1 MQIPQPDTTGQRF
14 VMTKV
19 AQNPVVTI
27 VTALMFLI
35 LAACKPA
42 EENTQVLTS
51 IPQPPVAVKIPKLL
65 TIHDDPRIDEYY
77 WIRDDDR
84 KDKQVLDLLKKE
96 NEYTRQVMAHS
107 EALQDSLYAEL
118 TSRLTVD
125 DQTVP
130 IKKQDYWYYREFR
143 EGGEYPVYLRRPD
156 DFDRRNDIEVLL
168 DANSLSKG
176 HEFYNLGN
184 WAVSSGQNLIAY
196 AEDFVSRRLYTIRVK
211 DLDGEKLFSERIQN
225 TSGDIAWANDNKT
238 FFYVKRDLQTLLPY
252 QVYRHYIGADPAT
265 DALIYEETDKKYAT
279 HVYKSRDLGFVII
292 ASKSSLSS
300 EYRLIDANHP
310 EQEPM
315 VFLDREAE
323 HEYTIHPHGKVFYI
337 RTNWQAKNF
346 RLMKVNRQDTNDK
359 DKWVEVIPARENVL
373 LEDVEVFDNYLAVN
387 ERDNGQTMLRVIDSA
402 TLESRNL
409 SFPDPVYSTSFHSNP
424 ELDTSRLRYRYSSL
438 TTPDSIY
445 EYDMQ
450 NGGTRLLKQDEVVG
464 GFEPS
469 WYKSER
475 IFATAR
481 DGTRIPVSIVYR
493 KNLRKHRANPLY
505 IHAYGSYGYSSEATF
520 GSARLSLLDRGF
532 VYAIVHVRGGEE
544 MGRQWYLDGKM
555 LKKRNTFW
563 DFIDAT
569 RFLVDEG
576 YGDKDKVFA
585 SGVSAGGLLMGVVAN
600 EAPELYKGI
609 IAHVPFV
616 DVVTTMLDE
625 SIPLTTGEFD
635 EWGNPLD
642 KKYYEYM
649 LSYSPYDQVKAQ
661 HYPNIFVTTGLW
673 DSQVQYYEPVKWVA
687 KLRDMK
693 LDDNL
698 VLIDINMDA
707 GHGGASGRYKRY
719 RTTALEYAFVL
730 DLLDIGE

>member
-1 MQIPQPDTTGQRF
+1 
-14 VMTKV
+14 MTQLV
-19 AQNPVVTI
+19 QSPVVTI
-27 VTALMFLI
+27 VTTLMFLM

-42 EENTQVLTS
+42 EENTQVLIST
-51 IPQPPVAVKIPKLL
+51 PQPPVAARIPKLL
-65 TIHDDPRIDEYY
+65 TIHDDQRIDEYY

-84 KDKQVLDLLKKE
+84 KDKRVLDLLKKE
-96 NEYTRQVMAHS
+96 NEYTQQVMAHS
-107 EALQDSLYAEL
+107 EALQDSLYKEL
-118 TSRLTVD
+118 TGRLKVD

-130 IKKQDYWYYREFR
+130 VKKQDYWYYREFR
-143 EGGEYPVYLRRPD
+143 EGGEYPVYLRKPD

-168 DANSLSKG
+168 DANELSKG
-176 HEFYNLGN
+176 HEYYNLGN

-196 AEDFVSRRLYTIRVK
+196 AEDFVSRRLYTISVK
-211 DLDGEKLFSERIQN
+211 DLDGEKLFSEQIHN

-252 QVYRHYIGADPAT
+252 QVYRHSVGEDPAT
-265 DALIYEETDKKYAT
+265 DELIYEETDQTYST
-279 HVYKSRDLGFVII
+279 RVYKSRDLGFVVIVN
-292 ASKSSLSS
+292 KSTLSS
-300 EYRLIDANHP
+300 QYRLVDADHP
-310 EQEPM
+310 EREPV
-315 VFLDREAE
+315 VFLDREAK
-323 HEYTIHPHGKVFYI
+323 HEYTIHPNGKDFYI

-346 RLMKVNRQDTNDK
+346 RLMKASKKDTGDK
-359 DKWVEVIPARENVL
+359 TKWVEVIPARENVL

-387 ERDNGQTMLRVIDSA
+387 ERVNGQSMLRVIDSA
-402 TLESRNL
+402 TLENRNL
-409 SFPDPVYSTSFHSNP
+409 SFPDPVYSASFHSNP
-424 ELDTSRLRYRYSSL
+424 ELGATRLRYRYSSL
-438 TTPDSIY
+438 TTPDSVY
-445 EYDMQ
+445 EYDMK

-464 GFEPS
+464 RFDPT

-475 IFATAR
+475 TFATAR
-481 DGTRIPVSIVYR
+481 DGTLIPISIVYR
-493 KNLRKHRANPLY
+493 KNLRKQRANPLY
-505 IHAYGSYGYSSEATF
+505 IHAYGSYGYSSEASF
-520 GSARLSLLDRGF
+520 SSARLSLLDRGF

-544 MGRQWYLDGKM
+544 MGRQWYLDGKL

-569 RFLVDEG
+569 RFLVAEG

-585 SGVSAGGLLMGVVAN
+585 SGGSAGGLLMGVVAN
-600 EAPELYKGI
+600 EAPDLYKGI

-625 SIPLTTGEFD
+625 SIPLTAGEFD
-635 EWGNPLD
+635 EWGNPQD
-642 KKYYEYM
+642 KQYYEYM

-673 DSQVQYYEPVKWVA
+673 DSQVQYFEPVKWVA

-719 RTTALEYAFVL
+719 RTTALEFTFVL
-730 DLLDIGE
+730 GLLDIEE